1 MKFGIGGN
9 REIVTLWQVAIPID
23 RDREEF
29 IQQCITTNTLSLIGR
44 EGGMV
49 HLIPCPDSVLQQVD
63 FPERGEL
70 GSQVICG
77 NIQVDN
83 HEQLIVLNSLRTR
96 DKMLNNTEGT
106 YRFQKVSKKGE
117 AEVTIKGDRGEI
129 YLSVSSTEEDGGNI
143 VIDISNEQNA
153 GSLTINVNGSAEI
166 NATNYAT
173 TVSES
178 IKEQV
183 TIPNEEVNPDG
194 YKTTFT
200 KTLTGFQVDV
210 EKEADGLIS
219 TLKYEMGVGFSYL
232 DEFGNNIEI
241 NEEVISIISAAEVV
255 NLGSGTEAMILG
267 DTLAQLLKDLIK
279 EISIA
284 TTPSGPLGNAALI
297 ANYIGKVD
305 TILSKYSNTD

>member
-1 MKFGIGGN
+1 MAGIGGD
-9 REIVTLWQVAIPID
+9 REIITLWQVAIPVD
-23 RDREEF
+23 RDRKEF
-29 IQQCITTNTLSLIGR
+29 IQQCIMTNTVSLISR

-49 HLIPCPDSVLQQVD
+49 HMIPCPNDVLQEID
-63 FPERGEL
+63 FPKRGEL
-70 GSQVICG
+70 GDQIICG
-77 NIQVDN
+77 NIQVAGN
-83 HEQLIVLNSLRTR
+83 EQLVALNIIRSR
-96 DKMLNNTEGT
+96 DKVFNNLHNTRRIHRSSET
-106 YRFQKVSKKGE
+106 GE
-117 AEVTIKGDRGEI
+117 AEITIRGDRGDI
-129 YLSVSSTEEDGGNI
+129 YLSVNSTEEAGGNI
-143 VIDISNEQNA
+143 IIDISNAQNA
-153 GSLTINVNGSAEI
+153 GSLTVNINGDAQI
-166 NATNYAT
+166 NAHNVITK
-173 TVSES
+173 VSES
-178 IKEQV
+178 IEDQV
-183 TIPNEEVNPDG
+183 TIPDDEANADG

-200 KTLTGFQVDV
+200 KTITGFQVDV
-210 EKEADGLIS
+210 EKEADELIS

-267 DTLAQLLKDLIK
+267 DTLAQLLKDLIQ